1 MGEKLKG
8 VELDRRHRLGAPKED
23 KVRPIIVCEISKIQY
38 KKSSFQK

>member
-1 MGEKLKG
+1 MGEELKE

-23 KVRPIIVCEISKIQY
+23 KVRPIIVCEIRKIQY